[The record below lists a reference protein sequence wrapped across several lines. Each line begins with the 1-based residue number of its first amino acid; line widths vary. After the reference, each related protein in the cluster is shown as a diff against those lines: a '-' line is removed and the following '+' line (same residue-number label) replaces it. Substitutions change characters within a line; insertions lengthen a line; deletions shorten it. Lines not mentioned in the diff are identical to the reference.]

1 MTRLKLKFVVKVAL
15 LNLLTELI
23 LSKSTNNELSNRKI
37 VKLKKILKRIQEYR
51 KTPLILSIF
60 LVILSTLKSHNYGN
74 FVVPNKKVGDI
85 DLIFS

>member
-15 LNLLTELI
+15 FNLLTELI

-60 LVILSTLKSHNYGN
+60 LVFLLLLN
-74 FVVPNKKVGDI
+74 
-85 DLIFS
+85 LIFLYENYDDMTLNKT